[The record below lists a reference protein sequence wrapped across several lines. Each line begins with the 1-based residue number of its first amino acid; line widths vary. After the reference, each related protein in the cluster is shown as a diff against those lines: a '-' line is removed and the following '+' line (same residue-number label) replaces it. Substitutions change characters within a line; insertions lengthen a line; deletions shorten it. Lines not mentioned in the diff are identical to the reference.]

1 MKTMKFR
8 NTFFAVICLMAVV
21 LSSCGSDKDDD
32 DSVTNNSIEV
42 IVKHTS
48 AKVSSFSGGT
58 IISVPKNDIV
68 TYNKADFSLVVENDG
83 NVMLTKSYDVLPEN
97 SSFKFTQ
104 KSKKIQVVHTVNL
117 LDDVSSEDL
126 TVDVVIKVNGSSVI
140 TKTFQ
145 FDPEVPN
152 TYIITLE

>member
-1 MKTMKFR
+1 MKTMKLR

-32 DSVTNNSIEV
+32 SVTNNSIEV
-42 IVKHTS
+42 IVKHAS

-58 IISVPKNDIV
+58 IISVPKNDIL
-68 TYNKADFSLVVENDG
+68 TYDKADFSLIVENDG

-117 LDDVSSEDL
+117 LDDVSPEDL
-126 TVDVVIKVNGSSVI
+126 IVDVVIKVNGSSVI